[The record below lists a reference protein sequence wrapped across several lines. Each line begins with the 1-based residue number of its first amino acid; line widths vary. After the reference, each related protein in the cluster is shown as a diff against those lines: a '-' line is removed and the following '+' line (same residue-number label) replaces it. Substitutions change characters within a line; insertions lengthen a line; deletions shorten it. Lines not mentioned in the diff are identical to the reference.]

1 MISAGLLT
9 AWQFVKNL
17 PWQLWLV
24 LAVIAT
30 GWFYGNARYNDGV
43 AEERARWEAKV
54 QEAKDR
60 AKDADVGAADQ
71 RAKDAERNDD
81 ASDARKDAI
90 RDNGR
95 TGLNCER
102 LRRAYP
108 NRPLPAACGH

>member
-1 MISAGLLT
+1 MTFAFVSSALAFLKR
-9 AWQFVKNL
+9 V

-30 GWFYGNARYNDGV
+30 GWFYGNARYKDGV
-43 AEERARWEAKV
+43 SDERARWEAKV

-95 TGLNCER
+95 VGLNCER

-108 NRPLPAACGH
+108 NRPLPPACGH

>member
-1 MISAGLLT
+1 MVMSFLIAAGGLLRK
-9 AWQFVKNL
+9 V
-17 PWQLWLV
+17 PWPFWAV
-24 LAVIAT
+24 AGALAVAF
-30 GWFYGNARYNDGV
+30 FYGNARYNDGV
-43 AEERARWEAKV
+43 SDERARWEAKV

-95 TGLNCER
+95 VGLNCER

-108 NRPLPAACGH
+108 NRPLPPACGH